1 MSSLRTGT
9 WLCSFLFSAAS
20 PLPTTDTGLYCLAVV
35 GICVWNFLM
44 QKEEN
49 GILPGGLRE
58 EVSMIT
64 VHAYIRGK

>member
-1 MSSLRTGT
+1 MMAPSKFPNIQASLEG
-9 WLCSFLFSAAS
+9 
-20 PLPTTDTGLYCLAVV
+20 V